1 MEIKD
6 IVNTVI
12 CGDCLDVMKQL
23 PDEVI
28 NCVVTSPPYW
38 GLRNYGVDGQIGL
51 EKTPEEYIAKMVELF
66 REVRR
71 ALRKDGTCFLNLG
84 DSYAANRGYQV
95 PDSKH
100 IDVGNSKGMKAADF
114 NLKPKDLCLI
124 PSRVAKA
131 LQEPYYI
138 GKIKSEKDRIWLAA
152 IIEGEGSIYIQKQCV
167 GVQSGKSN
175 RTQDSY
181 CVGIAITNTE
191 DSLVLKAASIC
202 GKNNIQEHEAKEKRR
217 NHYTWRI
224 TGNIAKDILREVYPY
239 LVCKQRQSRIAIGCP
254 PSGDVAEKCWLSLK
268 DLHKGRLTEI
278 DMPEP
283 NNADLWEPGWYL
295 RSMIPWVKRNPM
307 PESTTD
313 RPTTAIEYVFLMTKS
328 AKYWYDAE
336 VIKKTTETQRPE
348 RVFGAKKQEGTLRQ
362 DIGNTFTDN
371 GKRNRRNSD
380 WFFDSWQGLYSEDD
394 EPLALVVNPMGS
406 KEAHFATFPKKLV
419 EPCILAG
426 CPKEV
431 CPKCGKAR
439 ERIVERK
446 AGRHTPEEA
455 KKRIHATGGAISGG
469 TECCTLGA
477 TDEVE
482 TKTIGFTDCNCGVG
496 FLPGVV
502 LDPFMGSGTVGYV
515 AACNQLDYLGI
526 ELNPKYIEMAKNQI
540 GQAET
545 GVSVK
550 EQKAGQGAL
559 WK

>member
-12 CGDCLDVMKQL
+12 CGDCLEVMKKL
-23 PDEVI
+23 PDELV

-38 GLRNYGVDGQIGL
+38 GLRDYGVAGQFGL
-51 EKTPEEYIAKMVELF
+51 EKTPEEFIEKMVVLF

-71 ALRKDGTCFLNLG
+71 VLRKDGVLWLNLG

-100 IDVGNSKGMKAADF
+100 IDVGNSKGMKASDF
-114 NLKPKDLCLI
+114 NLKPKDLCMI
-124 PSRVAKA
+124 PARVALA
-131 LQEPYYI
+131 LQ
-138 GKIKSEKDRIWLAA
+138 
-152 IIEGEGSIYIQKQCV
+152 
-167 GVQSGKSN
+167 
-175 RTQDSY
+175 
-181 CVGIAITNTE
+181 
-191 DSLVLKAASIC
+191 
-202 GKNNIQEHEAKEKRR
+202 
-217 NHYTWRI
+217 
-224 TGNIAKDILREVYPY
+224 
-239 LVCKQRQSRIAIGCP
+239 
-254 PSGDVAEKCWLSLK
+254 
-268 DLHKGRLTEI
+268 
-278 DMPEP
+278 
-283 NNADLWEPGWYL
+283 ADGWYL
-295 RSMIPWVKRNPM
+295 RSQIPWVKRNPM

-336 VIKKTTETQRPE
+336 AVKVDSVDEESYTGRRFRG
-348 RVFGAKKQEGTLRQ
+348 RVAIYESGSIPGAAGNSIHSGNNEILGKQYP
-362 DIGNTFTDN
+362 
-371 GKRNRRNSD
+371 KRNRRNSD

-406 KEAHFATFPKKLV
+406 KEAHFATFPEKLV

-439 ERIVERK
+439 VRIVERK

-455 KKRIHATGGAISGG
+455 KRRIHATGGAISGG

-496 FLPGVV
+496 FVPGVV
-502 LDPFMGSGTVGYV
+502 LDPFGGAMTTALVAYKNSRDYV
-515 AACNQLDYLGI
+515 AI
-526 ELNPKYIEMAKNQI
+526 ELNQKYIEMGTRRLNR
-540 GQAET
+540 E
-545 GVSVK
+545 K
-550 EQKAGQGAL
+550 EKLSLFGKSPCIVPEPMIKQEENL
-559 WK
+559 F